1 MILIYLKSILHNI
14 KANIRK
20 LFIFDITIDQLSEWL
35 ENETLQTLKI
45 DQDWVNSNK
54 TTSASKYLIKYGS
67 ELISLDWFREKTGFW
82 EKERQTQNK
91 LLHEISINY
100 QAHLEM
106 EFRFG
111 NPSKKWGVIRCI
123 LLFFLSIND
132 LSRQLQKGMTIVCKS
147 YVYFF
152 WISLFSFL
160 SLDRFVWT
168 TPKRYY
174 IVNCQAL
181 SFSLSIFLSISLY
194 LWEIAIELTL

>member
-1 MILIYLKSILHNI
+1 MIYLKSILHNI

-152 WISLFSFL
+152 
-160 SLDRFVWT
+160 
-168 TPKRYY
+168 
-174 IVNCQAL
+174 
-181 SFSLSIFLSISLY
+181 
-194 LWEIAIELTL
+194 